1 MELRKIVNGHER
13 EKYIANKKMYL
24 QYAKMRYVDIKIQS
38 ESLNIKAS
46 RNLLEQ
52 ARRC

>member
-1 MELRKIVNGHER
+1 MELRKTLNGHER
-13 EKYIANKKMYL
+13 EDIANKKMYL
-24 QYAKMRYVDIKIQS
+24 QYAKRDDIVKIQS
-38 ESLNIKAS
+38 ESPNIKAS

>member
-1 MELRKIVNGHER
+1 MR
-13 EKYIANKKMYL
+13 EKILQKKKCISI
-24 QYAKMRYVDIKIQS
+24 QYAEKEMMIEIQS
-38 ESLNIKAS
+38 ERLNIKAS

>member
-1 MELRKIVNGHER
+1 MELEKTLNGHER
-13 EKYIANKKMYL
+13 EDIENKKYIYNMKK
-24 QYAKMRYVDIKIQS
+24 RCDDVIQS